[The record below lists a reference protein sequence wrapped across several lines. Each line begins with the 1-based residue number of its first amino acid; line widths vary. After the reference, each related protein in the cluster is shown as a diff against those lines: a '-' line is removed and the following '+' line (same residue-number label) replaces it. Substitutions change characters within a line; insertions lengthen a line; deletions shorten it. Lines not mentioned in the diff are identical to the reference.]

1 MVSPPKL
8 RFWFYKLLNRILRV
22 NRESMFWLRRRDDR
36 IPQCGPWRHFDRREL
51 CRAASSI
58 FVLHLP
64 HWVGWRIHDHMPL
77 IGRSMPNPTSWGN
90 PLLRLRLNRFERFGF
105 FFALSLRF
113 TTRWE
118 SVSVSVWMD
127 CSVPQEYMA
136 TNRNANFCLLFFTR
150 QQRGNRGTL
159 KIGFLTSALRLRL
172 FTYIFPCLANK
183 HDS

>member
-1 MVSPPKL
+1 MWAMKA
-8 RFWFYKLLNRILRV
+8 FWSKGTLSCSIFHI
-22 NRESMFWLRRRDDR
+22 
-36 IPQCGPWRHFDRREL
+36 
-51 CRAASSI
+51 RAASST
-58 FVLHLP
+58 LSRLENSWSHAL
-64 HWVGWRIHDHMPL
+64 D
-77 IGRSMPNPTSWGN
+77 RSMPNPTSWGN